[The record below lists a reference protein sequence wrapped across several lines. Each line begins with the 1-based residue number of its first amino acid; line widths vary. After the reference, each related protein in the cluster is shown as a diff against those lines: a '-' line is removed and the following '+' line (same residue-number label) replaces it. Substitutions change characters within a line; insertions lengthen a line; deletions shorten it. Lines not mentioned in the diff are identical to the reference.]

1 MQQRVWFTW
10 QSAQGFSLLN
20 VKQYNHQA
28 SFLVKLQSIDIF
40 VNLIISLCNIT
51 CVLAKLDPTPSQLTK
66 NGSF

>member
-10 QSAQGFSLLN
+10 QSAQSFSLLN

-40 VNLIISLCNIT
+40 VNLIISLWNIT
-51 CVLAKLDPTPSQLTK
+51 CVLTKLNPNPSQLTK